1 MGSLYN
7 VQQFFIFGSFFGNL
21 SKILLPEDFV
31 DAIGGLPIATNSTY
45 VEVEETHRNAGRVI
59 RCIEQAF
66 AKPVVAVAV

>member
-1 MGSLYN
+1 M
-7 VQQFFIFGSFFGNL
+7 
-21 SKILLPEDFV
+21 LLPEDFV